1 MPPTTQQP
9 TYDEVLA
16 VPAVLEGT
24 VAPEFIDD
32 NGHMNVRHY
41 LDYGA
46 HGADRI
52 CRDVGIDRDYRA
64 NRRMGVF
71 TAEHHI
77 RYFSEMHEGD
87 PFSVH
92 TLFLERSSRA
102 GHVISLILDR
112 RREVLSCTVEI
123 ALVHVDLDSRR
134 ALPYPDDVAAGI
146 DAWVAQAAA
155 VPWPMPLSG
164 AMGLR
169 R

>member
-1 MPPTTQQP
+1 MSPTTQQP
-9 TYDEVLA
+9 TYAEVRT
-16 VPAVLEGT
+16 VPPVLEGR
-24 VAPEFIDD
+24 VASGYIDA

-46 HGADRI
+46 HGADVI
-52 CRDVGIDRDYRA
+52 CRDAGVDDDYR
-64 NRRMGVF
+64 NGRRMGVF

-77 RYFSEMHEGD
+77 RYFSEMHEND

-102 GHVISLILDR
+102 GHLMSFILDER
-112 RREVLSCTVEI
+112 RSVLSCTVEI
-123 ALVHVDLDSRR
+123 TIVHVDLDTRR
-134 ALPYPDDVAAGI
+134 PVPFPDDVALRF
-146 DAWVAQAAA
+146 DAWVKVAQG
-155 VPWPMPLSG
+155 VRWPIPLSG

>member
-1 MPPTTQQP
+1 MPPTTQQQP
-9 TYDEVLA
+9 TYAEVLA
-16 VPAVLEGT
+16 VPPVVEDHVSSA
-24 VAPEFIDD
+24 FIDA

-46 HGADRI
+46 HGADMI
-52 CRDVGIDRDYRA
+52 CRDVGIDDDYRTT
-64 NRRMGVF
+64 RRLGVF

-92 TLFLERSSRA
+92 TLFLERSGRA
-102 GHVISLILDR
+102 GHLLSLILDR

-123 ALVHVDLDSRR
+123 TIVHVDLDTRR
-134 ALPYPDDVAAGI
+134 PIPYPDDVASALDG
-146 DAWVAQAAA
+146 WVARSA
-155 VPWPMPLSG
+155 VPWPVPLSG
-164 AMGLR
+164 TMGLR